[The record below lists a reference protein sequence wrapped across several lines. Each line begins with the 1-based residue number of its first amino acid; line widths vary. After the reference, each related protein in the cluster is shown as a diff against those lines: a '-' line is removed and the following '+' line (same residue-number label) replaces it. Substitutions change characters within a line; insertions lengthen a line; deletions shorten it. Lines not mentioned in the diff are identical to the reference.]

1 MDFTKVPG
9 VLLSNR
15 KIDAQAPALTD
26 IAPTIL
32 VGIRN
37 CKNEG
42 YDGAVGVSERST
54 RIAVILSKRWTCVP
68 LRRGQRPS
76 LSLRMTICIDAPLG
90 LMKGRIMFGSH
101 KVKIEGELLEK
112 VKQCSDAAGYESI
125 DEFVIHMLEK
135 ETKKILPDES
145 STSKEEI
152 QKRLRGL
159 GYIE

>member
-1 MDFTKVPG
+1 VERRASRPSCRAGTPG
-9 VLLSNR
+9 
-15 KIDAQAPALTD
+15 APPD
-26 IAPTIL
+26 
-32 VGIRN
+32 
-37 CKNEG
+37 
-42 YDGAVGVSERST
+42 
-54 RIAVILSKRWTCVP
+54 KRWKT
-68 LRRGQRPS
+68 GE
-76 LSLRMTICIDAPLG
+76 
-90 LMKGRIMFGSH
+90 IMFGSH

-145 STSKEEI
+145 NTSKEEI